1 MKLYKN
7 LEPTDENIKETYAKD
22 LLGRR
27 EDVDEF
33 AAFLKGENCPLSVAV
48 DGEWGSGKTFF
59 VKQVAYRLDEDKVQI
74 DPEKCLTVY
83 YDAWENDNDCDPIL
97 SIVDCIARAAGVK
110 EGSKLETVLS
120 DANHIVKALSSNPVV
135 RGMTAAIDRVQ
146 TRYTEAIHNYDKD
159 APTNEQVREKLQE
172 LYDEIIHEHGARLV
186 IFIDELD
193 RCRPDFAVKV
203 LERIKHF
210 ISVDEDNRVRMVFSI
225 NKKQLEHTIKKHYGD
240 GYDSR
245 NYLNRFFDLVIAI
258 PEAGILPYVTQY
270 TVDLPFGLETSVVSA
285 AIHYFGI
292 QIREINA
299 FVAELISIQRT
310 AKIEGMLSL
319 PTPRIFMENIFPILL
334 AAKLTDNDKYEKL
347 ISGNGSGFIGDI
359 WVNELGC
366 ERNEHIYGTKVY
378 LSIFQNEGTLLSD
391 EILDERE
398 RILRYLNKSFLYK
411 S

>member
-172 LYDEIIHEHGARLV
+172 LYNEIIHEHGARLV

-270 TVDLPFGLETSVVSA
+270 TVDLPFGLETRVVSA

-319 PTPRIFMENIFPILL
+319 PTPRVFMENIFPILL

-378 LSIFQNEGTLLSD
+378 LSIFQNEGVHPTD
-391 EILDERE
+391 EILEERE
-398 RILRYLNKSFLYK
+398 RILRYLNKSFLYE